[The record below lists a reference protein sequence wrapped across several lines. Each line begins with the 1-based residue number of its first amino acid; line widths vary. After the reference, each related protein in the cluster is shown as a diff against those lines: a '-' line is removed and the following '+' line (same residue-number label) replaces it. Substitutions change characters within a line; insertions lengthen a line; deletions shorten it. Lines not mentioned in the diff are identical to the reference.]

1 MNIKIIGHTTVD
13 DNINA
18 DEIKRFSGVNAGV
31 CYMPED
37 WATLSNEDAE
47 KSLNRANRNLESGHH
62 SVYDH
67 YLINFVFEDIPKFIA
82 MIFNNQGV
90 YSTSEKSARYT
101 KMKLTKIEQTIYDK
115 WYDIFLNLIN
125 EKYPIEKYK
134 DCSFWGQT
142 EKANLSKRTKLAQ
155 ENARYFISVFTP
167 TTMVHSMNIRQF
179 NYVIK
184 QLEDFSKSNIKSNIF
199 KKAKKY
205 IDEFFKKVPQE
216 LLIDCLD
223 SKSKCSKLRFYDD
236 RDYIPNNIYDDIYQ
250 TSYVG
255 SLAQFAQA
263 QRHRTLNYTIK
274 ELPSPQYF
282 VPPILQGNEKLR
294 QEYLNDIKKLEKNI
308 PQATMVTIFESGTMD
323 YFILKMKERKCS
335 YAQKEINDQT
345 ELTLQEYV
353 KELKKNNHPKASF
366 LEKYAHGARCTFP
379 DYKCVS
385 PCGFKEGINLTRK
398 I

>member
-1 MNIKIIGHTTVD
+1 MKIKIVGHTEVND
-13 DNINA
+13 KIDVE
-18 DEIKRFSGVNAGV
+18 EIKRFSGVNAGV

-37 WATLSNEDAE
+37 WETLSSEDRE
-47 KSLNRANRNLESGHH
+47 KSLKRANRNLESGHH

-67 YLINFVFEDIPKFIA
+67 FLINFVFEDVPKFIA

-101 KMKLTKIEQTIYDK
+101 KMKLTPKEQKIYDK

-125 EKYPIEKYK
+125 KKYPIEKFNN
-134 DCSFWGQT
+134 CAFWGNT

-184 QLEDFSKSNIKSNIF
+184 QLEDFIKSDKKSPIF
-199 KKAKKY
+199 KKSKKY
-205 IDEFFKKVPQE
+205 IKEFLSAIPQE
-216 LLIDCLD
+216 LLIENLD
-223 SKSKCSKLRFYDD
+223 SNSKHSKLRFYDE
-236 RDYIPNNIYDDIYQ
+236 RSYTPNKIYDDIYQ
-250 TSYVG
+250 TNYKG
-255 SLAQFAQA
+255 SLAELAQA
-263 QRHRTLNYTIK
+263 QRHRTLIYTIK
-274 ELPSPQYF
+274 ELEKPEYF
-282 VPPILQGNEKLR
+282 VPPILNDDEKLKE
-294 QEYLNDIKKLEKNI
+294 EYLKDMKTVEKNI
-308 PQATMVTIFESGTMD
+308 PQATMVRIFECGTMD

-345 ELTLQEYV
+345 EETLQEYV
-353 KELKKNNHPKASF
+353 KVLKKNKHPRAEF
-366 LEKYAHGARCTFP
+366 LEKYTKGARCTFP
-379 DYKCVS
+379 DYKCLA
-385 PCGFKEGINLTRK
+385 PCGFVEGIKQTRK